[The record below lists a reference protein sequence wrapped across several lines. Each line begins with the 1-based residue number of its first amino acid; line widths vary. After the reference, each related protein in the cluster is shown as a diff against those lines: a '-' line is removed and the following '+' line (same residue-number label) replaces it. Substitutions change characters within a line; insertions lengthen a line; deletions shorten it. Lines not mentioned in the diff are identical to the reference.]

1 MVQAPLSCYFF
12 ISEVIKSDD
21 VIEIIMT
28 YIKKPNVVIAT
39 FIIIIAT
46 IIIACTSLYGK
57 MGQGFI
63 DQAPVVQ
70 RLDNAIHR
78 INRYPANKC

>member
-1 MVQAPLSCYFF
+1 
-12 ISEVIKSDD
+12 
-21 VIEIIMT
+21 MT

-57 MGQGFI
+57 MGQVFI
-63 DQAPVVQ
+63 DQ
-70 RLDNAIHR
+70 
-78 INRYPANKC
+78 